1 MVIRK
6 SKNLVMLHPYDLTQ
20 PSFREYADFD
30 DQLELYQH
38 ILGAIT
44 YRNSISNFDHIFP

>member
-1 MVIRK
+1 M
-6 SKNLVMLHPYDLTQ
+6 VMLHPYDLTK
-20 PSFREYADFD
+20 PSFWGNADFD